1 MRTEFF
7 DKDPMCIGSSNS
19 MHCIIAAENR
29 VKDNIRAMEN
39 IIQKLTPVEK
49 VKESVQ
55 ATYQNENF
63 GDESNFRMDSK
74 SKMDLKGVRK
84 YF

>member
-1 MRTEFF
+1 
-7 DKDPMCIGSSNS
+7 
-19 MHCIIAAENR
+19 
-29 VKDNIRAMEN
+29 MEN

-49 VKESVQ
+49 VKEPVQ